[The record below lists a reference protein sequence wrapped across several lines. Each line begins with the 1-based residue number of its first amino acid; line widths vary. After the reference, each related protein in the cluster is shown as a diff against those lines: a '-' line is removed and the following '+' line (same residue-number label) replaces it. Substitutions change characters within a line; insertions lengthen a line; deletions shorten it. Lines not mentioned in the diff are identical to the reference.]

1 MKLKRLLM
9 HRAKNRK
16 NTTEVEIYCAD
27 CGKKFKITIGD
38 LCYYHEIGLLVPN
51 LCKECRQ
58 EKKQEHKKSR
68 EEKIIEKENIE
79 HSI

>member
-16 NTTEVEIYCAD
+16 NITEVEISCAE
-27 CGKKFKITIGD
+27 CGKIFKVTLGD
-38 LCYYHEIGLLVPN
+38 LCYYHEIGLLLPN
-51 LCKECRQ
+51 LCKECRL

-68 EEKIIEKENIE
+68 EEKNIKTENIE